1 MDQVELSMLVDIG
14 LKFYAVTTHLSDI
27 EVKVFG
33 HRFNRFSGKAQVRR
47 ATLSCDSS
55 YYSFEYITTSRIMQG
70 HFQMIVFIYMGLS
83 RKHVFRK
90 TCSLNEYPN
99 KPQFYIEKLG
109 FAGVYLSF
117 FFLFQNTDCGY
128 SLEPPRGGGSNVY
141 PQSII

>member
-55 YYSFEYITTSRIMQG
+55 YY
-70 HFQMIVFIYMGLS
+70 LS
-83 RKHVFRK
+83 KFVSVLRFFKHQA
-90 TCSLNEYPN
+90 L
-99 KPQFYIEKLG
+99 
-109 FAGVYLSF
+109 A
-117 FFLFQNTDCGY
+117 
-128 SLEPPRGGGSNVY
+128 
-141 PQSII
+141 